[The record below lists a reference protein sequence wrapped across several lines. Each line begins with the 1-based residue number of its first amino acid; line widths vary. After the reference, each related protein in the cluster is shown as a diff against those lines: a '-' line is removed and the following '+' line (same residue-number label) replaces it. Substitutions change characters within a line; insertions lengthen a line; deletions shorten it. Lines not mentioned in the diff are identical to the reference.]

1 VSIFQ
6 WNEGKA
12 ASNLTKHGVSFEEA
26 QTAFL
31 DPLAGVKRDP
41 DHSEEEEREVL
52 VGASSTGTLLLVSFT
67 QDGDIIRI
75 ISARKLTRSERKYH
89 EEERVI

>member
-1 VSIFQ
+1 VSVFE
-6 WNEGKA
+6 WDEAKA
-12 ASNLTKHGVSFEEA
+12 ASNLAKHGVSFDQA

-41 DHSEEEEREVL
+41 DHSEDEEREVL
-52 VGASSTGTLLLVSFT
+52 VGASSAGTLLLVSFT

-75 ISARKLTRSERKYH
+75 ISARELTRSERKYH
-89 EEERVI
+89 EEESLI